1 MTMGR
6 RENGLVTLTPVTSQW
21 GSSTTD
27 MWGRKQLGDS
37 QDLGKG
43 PSHLQGADTSLS
55 RLSAGAC
62 GGCAPRANLA
72 VTAARGRAEVLY
84 RRHQEKHDGGRRT
97 QKRGSPDI
105 KFLLG
110 PLPCGGACRV
120 SGYSAIRHP
129 PRRGVSGVAIGD
141 GGSFGETLSGRHA
154 SSPGKCKCT
163 SARRCCRW
171 LKRVQSGDAAH
182 PASHPTELSR

>member
-1 MTMGR
+1 MGDVRRHGRHSGVTMGR

-110 PLPCGGACRV
+110 PLPRVEGLVGYLGIAPSGIHPVEAYRGWRSGMAGA
-120 SGYSAIRHP
+120 SARHFRDGM
-129 PRRGVSGVAIGD
+129 PRRPESVNARQRVGVA
-141 GGSFGETLSGRHA
+141 GG
-154 SSPGKCKCT
+154 
-163 SARRCCRW
+163 
-171 LKRVQSGDAAH
+171 
-182 PASHPTELSR
+182 